1 MIYLDHAATSFPKPP
16 AVLEKVLSVMT
27 EYGANPGRSG
37 HKLAMRTNREIFDTR
52 EKIATLFHI
61 ENPLDI
67 AFTFNC
73 TMALNMAIHG
83 MVGAGDHVVTTSM
96 EHNSVLRPLNALRA
110 KGAEI
115 TIVKAGPDGI
125 VSPKEI
131 EAEIRPNTKLLVST
145 HISNLTGSI
154 QPIAEFGR
162 IAKERNIT
170 FLVDAA
176 QSAGVYDIDVRAM
189 RIDLL
194 AFPGHKSLLGPQGT
208 GGLYVNEELDLTTI
222 MEGGTGSFSNSVDQP
237 ILMPDKLE
245 SGTLNAPGLIA
256 LGAGIDFILSEGM
269 AKIRAHEEDLAFRF
283 MAGLSEISG
292 IAVYGPK
299 VRGKHAPVV
308 MMNLRDMDSSELAL
322 RLNDDFDIAVRP
334 GLHCAPL
341 AHETMG
347 TFRQGAVRFSFG
359 YTNTEDDVN
368 RALEAIRTIAGK

>member
-1 MIYLDHAATSFPKPP
+1 MIYLDHAATSFPKPQS
-16 AVLEKVLSVMT
+16 VLEKAMSVMT

-37 HKLAMRTNREIFDTR
+37 HKLAMRANREIFDAR

-73 TMALNMAIHG
+73 TVALNMAIHG
-83 MVGAGDHVVTTSM
+83 TVEAGDHVVTTSM
-96 EHNSVLRPLNALRA
+96 EHNSVLRPLNTLRA
-110 KGAEI
+110 KGVEI
-115 TIVKAGPDGI
+115 SIVKAGADGI
-125 VSPKEI
+125 VDPKAM

-145 HISNLTGSI
+145 HVSNLTGSI
-154 QPIAEFGR
+154 QPIAELGR
-162 IAKERNIT
+162 IAKARNIT

-176 QSAGVYDIDVRAM
+176 QSAGVYDIDVVAM
-189 RIDLL
+189 GIDLL
-194 AFPGHKSLLGPQGT
+194 AFPGHKSLFGLQGT
-208 GGLYVNEELDLTTI
+208 GGLYVNEELDLETI
-222 MEGGTGSFSNSVDQP
+222 IEGGTGSFSNSVDQP

-256 LGAGIDFILSEGM
+256 LGAGVDFILSEGIG
-269 AKIRAHEEDLAFRF
+269 KIRRHEEDLAFRF
-283 MAGLSEISG
+283 MEGLAEIPKVD
-292 IAVYGPK
+292 VYGAK

-308 MMNLRDMDSSELAL
+308 MMNLHDTDSSELAGL
-322 RLNDDFDIAVRP
+322 LNDDWDIAVRP

-359 YTNTEDDVN
+359 YTNTDADVD
-368 RALEAIRTIAGK
+368 RALEAIRAIANR

>member
-16 AVLEKVLSVMT
+16 AVLEKVMSVMT

-189 RIDLL
+189 GIDLL

-292 IAVYGPK
+292 VAVYGPK

>member
-1 MIYLDHAATSFPKPP
+1 MIYLDHAATSFPKPAP
-16 AVLEKVLSVMT
+16 VLKKAMEVMT

-37 HKLAMRTNREIFDTR
+37 HKLAMRANREIFDTR
-52 EKIATLFHI
+52 EKLATLFHI

-83 MVGAGDHVVTTSM
+83 MVDAGDHVVTTSM

-110 KGAEI
+110 KGVEI
-115 TIVKAGPDGI
+115 TIVKAGADGI
-125 VSPKEI
+125 VDSKAM

-154 QPIAEFGR
+154 QPIAELGR
-162 IAKERNIT
+162 IAKEKNLT

-176 QSAGVYDIDVRAM
+176 QSAGVYDIDVQAM
-189 RIDLL
+189 GIDLL
-194 AFPGHKSLLGPQGT
+194 AFPGHKSLLGLQGT

-256 LGAGIDFILSEGM
+256 LGAGVDFILSEGM
-269 AKIRAHEEDLAFRF
+269 EKIRAHEEDLAFR
-283 MAGLSEISG
+283 MIEGLAEIPKVE
-292 IAVYGPK
+292 VYGSK
-299 VRGKHAPVV
+299 IRGKHAPVV
-308 MMNLRDMDSSELAL
+308 MMNFRDMDSSELAL
-322 RLNDDFDIAVRP
+322 RLNDEFDIAVRP

-359 YTNTEDDVN
+359 YTNTNDDVD
-368 RALEAIRTIAGK
+368 RALEAIRAIASR

>member
-16 AVLEKVLSVMT
+16 AVLEKVMSVMT

-189 RIDLL
+189 GIDLL

-269 AKIRAHEEDLAFRF
+269 TKIRAHEEDLAFRF

-292 IAVYGPK
+292 VAVYGPK

>member
-1 MIYLDHAATSFPKPP
+1 MIYLDHAATSFPKPQS
-16 AVLEKVLSVMT
+16 VLEKAMSVMT

-37 HKLAMRTNREIFDTR
+37 HKLAMRANREIFDAR

-73 TMALNMAIHG
+73 TVALNMAIHG
-83 MVGAGDHVVTTSM
+83 TVGAGDHVVTTSM
-96 EHNSVLRPLNALRA
+96 EHNSVLRPLNTLRA
-110 KGAEI
+110 KGVEI
-115 TIVKAGPDGI
+115 SIVKAGADGI
-125 VSPKEI
+125 VDPKAM

-145 HISNLTGSI
+145 HVSNLTGSI
-154 QPIAEFGR
+154 QPIAELGR

-176 QSAGVYDIDVRAM
+176 QSAGVYDIDVVAM
-189 RIDLL
+189 GIDLL
-194 AFPGHKSLLGPQGT
+194 AFPGHKSLLGLQGT
-208 GGLYVNEELDLTTI
+208 GGLYVNEELDLETI
-222 MEGGTGSFSNSVDQP
+222 IEGGTGSFSNSVDQP

-256 LGAGIDFILSEGM
+256 LGAGVDFILSEGIE
-269 AKIRAHEEDLAFRF
+269 KIRRHEEDLAFRF
-283 MAGLSEISG
+283 MEGLAEIPKVD
-292 IAVYGPK
+292 VYGAK

-308 MMNLRDMDSSELAL
+308 MMNLHDTDSSELAGL
-322 RLNDDFDIAVRP
+322 LNDDWDIAVRP

-359 YTNTEDDVN
+359 YTNTDADVD
-368 RALEAIRTIAGK
+368 RALEAIRAIANR

>member
-16 AVLEKVLSVMT
+16 AVLEKVMSVMT

-52 EKIATLFHI
+52 EKIANLFHI

-189 RIDLL
+189 GIDLL

-292 IAVYGPK
+292 VAVYGPK

>member
-16 AVLEKVLSVMT
+16 AVLEKVMSVMT

-52 EKIATLFHI
+52 EKIANLFHI

-73 TMALNMAIHG
+73 TTALNMAIHG
-83 MVGAGDHVVTTSM
+83 TVGAGDHVVTTSM

-115 TIVKAGPDGI
+115 TIVKAGSDGI
-125 VSPKEI
+125 VDPKAI

-145 HISNLTGSI
+145 HISNLTGSV

-162 IAKERNIT
+162 IAKERNII

-176 QSAGVYDIDVRAM
+176 QSAGVYEIDVDAM
-189 RIDLL
+189 GIDLL

-269 AKIRAHEEDLAFRF
+269 AKIRSHEEDLAFR
-283 MAGLSEISG
+283 MIEGLAEIPG
-292 IAVYGPK
+292 VDVYGPK

-368 RALEAIRTIAGK
+368 RALEAIRAIAAR

>member
-16 AVLEKVLSVMT
+16 AVLEKVMSVMT

-176 QSAGVYDIDVRAM
+176 QSAGVYDIDVQAM
-189 RIDLL
+189 GIDLL

-208 GGLYVNEELDLTTI
+208 GGLYVNEELDLETI

-292 IAVYGPK
+292 VAVYGPK

>member
-1 MIYLDHAATSFPKPP
+1 MIYLDHAATSFPKPQS
-16 AVLEKVLSVMT
+16 VLEKAMSVMT

-37 HKLAMRTNREIFDTR
+37 HKLAMRANREIFDAR

-73 TMALNMAIHG
+73 TVALNMAIHG
-83 MVGAGDHVVTTSM
+83 TIEAGDHVVTTSM
-96 EHNSVLRPLNALRA
+96 EHNSVLRPLNTLRA
-110 KGAEI
+110 KGVEI
-115 TIVKAGPDGI
+115 SIVKAGADGI
-125 VSPKEI
+125 VDPKAM

-145 HISNLTGSI
+145 HVSNLTGSI
-154 QPIAEFGR
+154 QPIAELGR
-162 IAKERNIT
+162 IAKARNIT

-176 QSAGVYDIDVRAM
+176 QSAGVYDIDVVAM
-189 RIDLL
+189 GIDLL
-194 AFPGHKSLLGPQGT
+194 AFPGHKSLFGLQGT
-208 GGLYVNEELDLTTI
+208 GGLYVNEELDLETI
-222 MEGGTGSFSNSVDQP
+222 IEGGTGSFSNSVDQP

-256 LGAGIDFILSEGM
+256 LGAGVDFILSEGIE
-269 AKIRAHEEDLAFRF
+269 KIRRHEEDLAFRF
-283 MAGLSEISG
+283 MEGLAEIPKVE
-292 IAVYGPK
+292 VYGAK

-308 MMNLRDMDSSELAL
+308 MMNLHDTDSSELAGL
-322 RLNDDFDIAVRP
+322 LNDDWDIAVRP

-359 YTNTEDDVN
+359 YTNTDADVD
-368 RALEAIRTIAGK
+368 RALEAIRAIANR

>member
-1 MIYLDHAATSFPKPP
+1 MIYLDHAATSFPKPKS
-16 AVLEKVLSVMT
+16 VLEKAMSVMT

-37 HKLAMRTNREIFDTR
+37 HKLAMRANREIFDAR

-73 TMALNMAIHG
+73 TVALNMAIHG
-83 MVGAGDHVVTTSM
+83 TVGAGDHVVTTSM

-110 KGAEI
+110 KGVEI
-115 TIVKAGPDGI
+115 SIVKAGADGI
-125 VSPKEI
+125 VDPKAM

-145 HISNLTGSI
+145 HVSNLTGSI
-154 QPIAEFGR
+154 QPIAELGR
-162 IAKERNIT
+162 IAKGRNIT

-176 QSAGVYDIDVRAM
+176 QSAGVYDIDVVAM
-189 RIDLL
+189 GIDLL
-194 AFPGHKSLLGPQGT
+194 AFPGHKSLLGLQGT
-208 GGLYVNEELDLTTI
+208 GGLYVNEELDLETI
-222 MEGGTGSFSNSVDQP
+222 IEGGTGSFSNSVDQP

-256 LGAGIDFILSEGM
+256 LGAGVDFILSEGIE
-269 AKIRAHEEDLAFRF
+269 KIRRHEEDLAFRF
-283 MAGLSEISG
+283 MEGLAEIPKVE
-292 IAVYGPK
+292 VYGAK

-308 MMNLRDMDSSELAL
+308 MMNLHDTDSSELAGL
-322 RLNDDFDIAVRP
+322 LNDDWDIAVRP

-359 YTNTEDDVN
+359 YTNTDADVD
-368 RALEAIRTIAGK
+368 RALEAIRAIANR